1 MQSCKIRELCYNQT
15 TMVGIR
21 LDLLLLLLE
30 GVVVAVPLM
39 GGAVL
44 LEGGAVLLEGASAGA
59 AAAAHAAAAA
69 SGAAVA
75 SVWAAHQ
82 QESWL
87 HPGQGKQDVQADAEV
102 AAASGA
108 AAASASHIETSAAS
122 AASSDHAPAA
132 AAAAAASA
140 AASAAHEPATVGP
153 PPFGQH
159 VQGEVVLV
167 ASASGAPSQRP
178 GYCLQLHLQPVL
190 QWLQVQTSLSFG
202 FLALGEAMPNVH
214 LEWLQVL

>member
-1 MQSCKIRELCYNQT
+1 
-15 TMVGIR
+15 MVGIK
-21 LDLLLLLLE
+21 LAHLLLLLE
-30 GVVVAVPLM
+30 EVVVAVPLE

-69 SGAAVA
+69 ASGAAVA
-75 SVWAAHQ
+75 SVWAAHKE
-82 QESWL
+82 ESWL
-87 HPGQGKQDVQADAEV
+87 HPGQDKQDVQADAEV

-108 AAASASHIETSAAS
+108 AAASAAAATAVAS
-122 AASSDHAPAA
+122 AASSDHAPA

-190 QWLQVQTSLSFG
+190 QWLQVQT
-202 FLALGEAMPNVH
+202 
-214 LEWLQVL
+214 